1 MHISTPTPNLN
12 MSELRMS
19 HRQPASHSH
28 HCDGGNS
35 HKTVT
40 VTTNLLAHIFLL
52 SVCTTIVPLG
62 IDSLGES
69 VEYSTYH
76 EKPISEPLAN
86 SEGQPPETGYTCG
99 GRTQGQIRLEKNSCP
114 GFQSDKKLR
123 ATRDLAEDLA
133 YRHGVL
139 NALGPPCGSGV
150 L

>member
-1 MHISTPTPNLN
+1 MIGPKMHISTPNLN

-69 VEYSTYH
+69 MEHSTYR
-76 EKPISEPLAN
+76 EKSISEPLAN

-99 GRTQGQIRLEKNSCP
+99 GRTQARSGWR
-114 GFQSDKKLR
+114 R
-123 ATRDLAEDLA
+123 TA
-133 YRHGVL
+133 
-139 NALGPPCGSGV
+139 ALVFKVIKSSESHETLLKMLHIDMAC
-150 L
+150 